1 MPVRSSSRSS
11 MASVPWVLEGPGT
24 SFDVMYVVS
33 EGAGAFWSLNVARIV
48 VLDRIFGGGAAVN
61 VDDVAIE

>member
-1 MPVRSSSRSS
+1 
-11 MASVPWVLEGPGT
+11 
-24 SFDVMYVVS
+24 MYVVS